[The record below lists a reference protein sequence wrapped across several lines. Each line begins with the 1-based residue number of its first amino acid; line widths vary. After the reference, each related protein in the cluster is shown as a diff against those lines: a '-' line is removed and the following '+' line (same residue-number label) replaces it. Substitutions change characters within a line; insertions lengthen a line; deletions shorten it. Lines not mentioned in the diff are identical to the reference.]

1 MAPDPQGPRSELLGP
16 LPVINHFLDRIG
28 LADSLQRFLP
38 HDDAR
43 LRLAPAVVVG
53 VVEIV
58 LSFHSIGRHYRGVV
72 GAVIVFFRKA
82 ELGEDG
88 RQAYDVSVAG
98 GRTLPGQLSGGR
110 RHRPFSLLALAREGP
125 GRGPGVLAPGRVGVD
140 EPHHGARRSG
150 QRYHADTM

>member
-1 MAPDPQGPRSELLGP
+1 MAPDPYGPRSELLGP

-98 GRTLPGQLSGGR
+98 
-110 RHRPFSLLALAREGP
+110 
-125 GRGPGVLAPGRVGVD
+125 D
-140 EPHHGARRSG
+140 EPFQVNCREAGDTARSRFSRWLERG
-150 QRYHADTM
+150 LVEALECWRQGE